1 MRRVTRDD
9 LMKALGRA
17 DDVTIAEII
26 GTGATVDELAEAQA
40 WIANDE
46 PLLNAGRPLATGRVR
61 ELVDI
66 LAELGLDEENDEAG
80 PTLNEAGPTLN

>member
-1 MRRVTRDD
+1 MRRITKDD
-9 LMKALGRA
+9 AIKAIGRV

-26 GTGATVDELAEAQA
+26 ATGATVDELAEAQA

-61 ELVDI
+61 ELIEI
-66 LAELGLDEENDEAG
+66 LAEFESDDDDGEPAG
-80 PTLNEAGPTLN
+80 PPAT

>member
-1 MRRVTRDD
+1 MRRITKDD
-9 LMKALGRA
+9 AAKAIGRV

-26 GTGATVDELAEAQA
+26 ATGATVDELAEAQA

-61 ELVDI
+61 ELIEI
-66 LAELGLDEENDEAG
+66 LAKLESDDDDGEPAG
-80 PTLNEAGPTLN
+80 PPAT